1 MYFPKT
7 PKWIKL
13 LFRNYIWSIKTSK
26 KVLYLTF
33 DDGPHPAIT
42 QWVLNILDQYNAK
55 ASFFCIGDNV
65 RKFPEMYQE
74 VITKGHAVGNHT
86 YNHLKGWK
94 HTKKVYLKNTMQAAE
109 LIDSNLFRPP
119 YGRIK
124 CSQARALRNSEK
136 QFKICMWDVISYDY
150 DKNINADKC
159 TEMVIQNAMNGSI
172 IVFHDSEKAFPNL
185 QIALPKV
192 MEHFSKLGYTFER
205 L

>member
-13 LFRNYIWSIKTSK
+13 LYRNYIWSIKTSK

-65 RKFPEMYQE
+65 NKFPEMYQQ
-74 VITKGHAVGNHT
+74 VIVKGHAVGNHT
-86 YNHLKGWK
+86 YNHLNGWK
-94 HTKKVYLKNTMQAAE
+94 HTKKVYVKNAMQAAE

-124 CSQARALRNSEK
+124 CSQAKALRK
-136 QFKICMWDVISYDY
+136 LDRQYKICMWDVISYDY
-150 DKNINADKC
+150 DKNISADQC
-159 TEMVIQNAMNGSI
+159 AEMVIQNARNGSI